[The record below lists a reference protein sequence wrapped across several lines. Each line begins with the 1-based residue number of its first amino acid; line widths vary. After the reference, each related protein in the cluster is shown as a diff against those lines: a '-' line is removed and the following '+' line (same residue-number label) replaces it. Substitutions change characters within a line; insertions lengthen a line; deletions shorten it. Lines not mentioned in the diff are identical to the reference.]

1 MRDMTRSKVIEKGHY
16 EAVAVPEDAVIVP
29 AGESRFELRMLPD
42 SGPMAFA
49 LEAGARL
56 DLCLIVLPGSDCR
69 ADLSIDILGENA
81 QVRLSG
87 VYVCAGEQDVRLGIQ
102 MRHKV
107 GHCYS
112 KQYFAGVLAGKA
124 RSVFDGRIVVAPDS
138 PGTEAYQE
146 NHNLLVSDTAVA
158 ETHPQLEI
166 YTDDVVCSHGAT
178 VGRLDEAQQ
187 FYMRSR
193 GVPEAEA
200 RVLQMISFVA
210 PALQFVPEGTE
221 RETLA
226 VRIEEALRSL

>member
-1 MRDMTRSKVIEKGHY
+1 MTHSKLVEKGHY
-16 EAVAVPEDAVIVP
+16 VDVPVPDGVVIVR
-29 AGESRFELRMLPD
+29 AGESHFELRVLPD
-42 SGPMAFA
+42 AGPTAFA
-49 LEAGARL
+49 LEAGAHL
-56 DLCLIVLPGSDCR
+56 DLCLVVLPGADCR
-69 ADLSIDILGENA
+69 TDISIDILGENA

-87 VYVCAGEQDVRLGIQ
+87 VYVCAGEQNVRLGIQ

-112 KQYFAGVLAGKA
+112 RQYFAGVLAGKA
-124 RSVFDGRIVVAPDS
+124 HSVFDGRIVVAPDS

-166 YTDDVVCSHGAT
+166 YTDDVICSHGAT
-178 VGRLDEAQQ
+178 VGRLDESAQ

-193 GVPEAEA
+193 GIPEAEA

-210 PALQFVPEGTE
+210 PALQFIPEGTE
-221 RETLA
+221 REDIA
-226 VRIEEALRSL
+226 AKIEEALRSL